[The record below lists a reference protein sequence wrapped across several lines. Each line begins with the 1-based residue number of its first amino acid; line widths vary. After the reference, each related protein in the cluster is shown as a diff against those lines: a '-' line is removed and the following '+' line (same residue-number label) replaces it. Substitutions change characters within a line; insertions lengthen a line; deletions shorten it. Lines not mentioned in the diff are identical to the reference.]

1 MENKYLKWLS
11 SESNSVYW
19 HDSAIRSEQLD
30 AFDNG
35 AVGMTTNPFLINAT
49 LRNDTEFWK
58 DKLQEIPK
66 GLTGDEKVLLLI
78 KCVTGYYADQLM
90 PIFNKKNKGM
100 GYVCAQT
107 NPSKTGDFQYMV
119 EQAEIYSQWAPNI
132 VVKLPGTRAG
142 IEACEVCAAKGISVA
157 ITVSF
162 SVSQVLAA
170 GEAFQRGADMA
181 KEKGIEP
188 GLGIAVLMVGRLDDY
203 LRDVAHDTKSIVTEY
218 DINHA
223 GTACIKRAYDIFQ
236 ERGYEAYIMPAGC
249 RNADHI
255 VDLAGA
261 NMIMSISPKITEMI
275 IDEKP
280 DTIKKID
287 NQVSADSIK
296 RLLSMP
302 EFRKAYEPK
311 GLSIDELI
319 SFGATNRTT
328 TQFIECGWKPLSEF
342 QY

>member
-1 MENKYLKWLS
+1 
-11 SESNSVYW
+11 
-19 HDSAIRSEQLD
+19 
-30 AFDNG
+30 
-35 AVGMTTNPFLINAT
+35 
-49 LRNDTEFWK
+49 
-58 DKLQEIPK
+58 
-66 GLTGDEKVLLLI
+66 
-78 KCVTGYYADQLM
+78 
-90 PIFNKKNKGM
+90 
-100 GYVCAQT
+100 
-107 NPSKTGDFQYMV
+107 
-119 EQAEIYSQWAPNI
+119 
-132 VVKLPGTRAG
+132 
-142 IEACEVCAAKGISVA
+142 
-157 ITVSF
+157 
-162 SVSQVLAA
+162 
-170 GEAFQRGADMA
+170 
-181 KEKGIEP
+181 
-188 GLGIAVLMVGRLDDY
+188 MVGRLDDY

-236 ERGYEAYIMPAGC
+236 ERDYEAYIMPAGC
-249 RNADHI
+249 RNAEHI

-287 NQVSADSIK
+287 NPVSADSIK

-342 QY
+342 EY